1 MFVEDAILVLNKPSG
16 MSSFLAVKLVKK
28 ILGAKKAGH
37 MGTLDPL
44 ADGVLVIGLNKATK
58 LFDKFLN
65 QKKEY
70 VSKFKFGIQTDTLDL
85 DGKIE
90 FEDKNCLITK
100 QMLEQK
106 LREFIGKQ
114 KQYPPI
120 YSAKKINGKRACDLA
135 RKGECVMLE
144 PKEIEIYD
152 LSVIND
158 YGENLF
164 EVKINCSSGTY
175 VRSIV
180 RDVAKEFGTY
190 GMVYSITRTKC
201 GVLCIENSYTLEQ
214 LRNGEYKTL
223 SMSEFLQEE

>member
-1 MFVEDAILVLNKPSG
+1 M
-16 MSSFLAVKLVKK
+16 
-28 ILGAKKAGH
+28 
-37 MGTLDPL
+37 
-44 ADGVLVIGLNKATK
+44 
-58 LFDKFLN
+58 
-65 QKKEY
+65 
-70 VSKFKFGIQTDTLDL
+70 
-85 DGKIE
+85 
-90 FEDKNCLITK
+90 
-100 QMLEQK
+100 
-106 LREFIGKQ
+106 
-114 KQYPPI
+114 
-120 YSAKKINGKRACDLA
+120 
-135 RKGECVMLE
+135 
-144 PKEIEIYD
+144 
-152 LSVIND
+152 SVIND